1 MTARTAPS
9 LRGLELRYAL
19 VLVLVDAGRPIS
31 VAELARA
38 LERRG
43 FRIAGRPGK
52 VISDAL
58 RWEVRRGR
66 VDRVGLDRY
75 RRGRLAR
82 STLHRMRHR
91 IAGLGHPCPG
101 LGLDSDA
108 A

>member
-1 MTARTAPS
+1 MLA
-9 LRGLELRYAL
+9 
-19 VLVLVDAGRPIS
+19 LVDAGRPIS

-38 LERRG
+38 LERQG
-43 FRIAGRPGK
+43 FCIAGRPGK

-58 RWEVRRGR
+58 RWDVRRGR
-66 VDRVGLDRY
+66 IERVGLDRY

-82 STLHRMRHR
+82 STLHRMRQR
-91 IAGLGHPCPG
+91 IAGLGHQGPGRQGPGHQRRGHQRPG